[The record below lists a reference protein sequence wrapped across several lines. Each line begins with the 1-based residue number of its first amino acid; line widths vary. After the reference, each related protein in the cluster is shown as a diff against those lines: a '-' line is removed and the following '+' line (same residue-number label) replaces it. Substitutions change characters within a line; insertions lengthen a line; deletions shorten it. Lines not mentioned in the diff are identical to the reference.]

1 MSYRINLIIK
11 QALAKFTNSE
21 KTILEDYVIL
31 LFANTFFQQKE
42 YLVVHYKIYCYLYFM
57 KRVYSI
63 ANTWKCFY

>member
-1 MSYRINLIIK
+1 MSYRINLKIK

-42 YLVVHYKIYCYLYFM
+42 YLVVHSKRHCYLYFM

-63 ANTWKCFY
+63 ANT

>member
-42 YLVVHYKIYCYLYFM
+42 HLVVHSKRYCYLHFM

-63 ANTWKCFY
+63 ANT